1 MNEEVFNFIKILSS
15 MAPSACTSRGTSRI
29 LKWTFKFKKLL
40 LTSKTKLKSL
50 ALLLE
55 VTAKIVIELCVAIA
69 TVIFP

>member
-1 MNEEVFNFIKILSS
+1 MHESWNKQQDIK
-15 MAPSACTSRGTSRI
+15 M
-29 LKWTFKFKKLL
+29 LKSTFKFKKLL